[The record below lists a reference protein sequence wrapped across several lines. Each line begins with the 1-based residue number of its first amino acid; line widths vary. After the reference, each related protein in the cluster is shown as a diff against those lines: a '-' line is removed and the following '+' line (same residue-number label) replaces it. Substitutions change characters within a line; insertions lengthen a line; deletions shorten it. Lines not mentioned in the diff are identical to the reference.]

1 VSLLIGTSRPLLLN
15 SSPRILSTQGRPLS
29 YFREIPKE
37 QIREQIRNMTD
48 AELIEFGK
56 TVRRLAYP
64 LTVST
69 TPCQWLE
76 QLEWAREEWRRR
88 HPKPGE

>member
-1 VSLLIGTSRPLLLN
+1 
-15 SSPRILSTQGRPLS
+15 
-29 YFREIPKE
+29 
-37 QIREQIRNMTD
+37 MAD

-64 LTVST
+64 LTVSVK
-69 TPCQWLE
+69 PCQWLE

-88 HPKPGE
+88 HPRTGKTEG